1 MCVIVACSVVMPDNR
16 TVYSTDDGSNG
27 VLLMFKADKPS
38 DLSSGVCAY
47 GCVFMH
53 AHMTLAVTHA
63 CVQNDGLSEPSV
75 KSTVCRA
82 AP

>member
-38 DLSSGVCAY
+38 DLSSGVCVWV
-47 GCVFMH
+47 CVH
-53 AHMTLAVTHA
+53 ARTHDIGSDA
-63 CVQNDGLSEPSV
+63 RLCA
-75 KSTVCRA
+75 K
-82 AP
+82 